1 MNKIFVVTVFHA
13 ALYISRL
20 TPEASHPN
28 SHSAPGALEY
38 QETKM
43 SLHILWMCDPRLENY
58 LFFIYL
64 FNT

>member
-1 MNKIFVVTVFHA
+1 MNKIFVVTIFHA
-13 ALYISRL
+13 ALY

-38 QETKM
+38 QEAQI
-43 SLHILWMCDPRLENY
+43 SLHILGVCDPRLENY
-58 LFFIYL
+58 HSASFFYYL